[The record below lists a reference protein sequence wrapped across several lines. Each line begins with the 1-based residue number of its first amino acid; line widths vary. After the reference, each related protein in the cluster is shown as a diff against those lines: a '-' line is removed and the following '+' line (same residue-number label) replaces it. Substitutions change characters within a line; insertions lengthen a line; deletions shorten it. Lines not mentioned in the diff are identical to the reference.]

1 MDITVLPNDLNIKKN
16 RAVQLFDYRIFDSA
30 IRSKISLTKNTFSF
44 LKEGVKEVIFN
55 KESRTIHNDSF
66 LIIKSGNCLMT
77 ETISNQNQT
86 YHSILLFFTNEMLLN
101 FLQKYQFTATDSKAT
116 NSILVCKYDAYIKY
130 FVDSLEQ
137 IYRLEKNFQ
146 EILLKAKFEEIMI
159 YLIERNGIDFLND
172 LLANQDDKTV
182 QFKTI
187 IEYNKHNKLT
197 LQELA
202 FLCNMSLSTFKR
214 EFSKHYEITP
224 IKWFQ
229 QQRLEQAAFLLS
241 NQNKRPIEL
250 FEAAGYDNFSN
261 FVQAFKKQYG
271 ITPKQY
277 QLKTN

>member
-1 MDITVLPNDLNIKKN
+1 MEITVLPNDLNIKKN
-16 RAVQLFDYRIFDSA
+16 TTVQLFDYRIFDSA
-30 IRSKISLTKNTFSF
+30 IRNKISLTKNTFSF

-55 KESRTIHNDSF
+55 NQSTTIHNDHF
-66 LIIKSGNCLMT
+66 LIMKSGNCLMT

-101 FLQKYQFTATDSKAT
+101 CLEKYQFKSRNTKAS
-116 NSILVCKYDAYIKY
+116 NSIIVCEYDDYIKH
-130 FVDSLEQ
+130 FVTSLEQ
-137 IYRLEKNFQ
+137 IYHLEKNFQ
-146 EILLKAKFEEIMI
+146 ETLLKAKFEEIMI
-159 YLIERNGIDFLND
+159 YLIERNGIDFLNN
-172 LLANQDDKTV
+172 LLTNQSDRTT
-182 QFKTI
+182 QFKTV
-187 IEYNKHNKLT
+187 IEHNKHNKLT

-214 EFSKHYEITP
+214 EFNKHYEITP

-241 NQNKRPIEL
+241 KQNKRPIEL

-271 ITPKQY
+271 ITPKQF

>member
-1 MDITVLPNDLNIKKN
+1 MKITYLPNDLEIKYN
-16 RAVQLFDYRIFDSA
+16 STVQLFDYRIFDSS

-55 KESRTIHNDSF
+55 NQSTIINNDSF
-66 LIIKSGNCLMT
+66 LIMKSGNCIMT

-101 FLQKYQFTATDSKAT
+101 CLQKYQFNATDSKTA
-116 NSILVCKYDAYIKY
+116 NSILVCKYDEYIKY
-130 FVDSLEQ
+130 FVKSLEQ
-137 IYRLEKNFQ
+137 IYSLNKQ
-146 EILLKAKFEEIMI
+146 VQVDLLKAKFEEIMI

-172 LLANQDDKTV
+172 LLTNQSDRTA

-187 IEYNKHNKLT
+187 IEHNKLKKLS

-202 FLCNMSLSTFKR
+202 FLSNMSLSTFKR
-214 EFSKHYEITP
+214 EFNKHYETTP

-241 NQNKRPIEL
+241 NQNKRPIEV

-271 ITPKQY
+271 ITPKQF
-277 QLKTN
+277 QLKTT